1 MGFGHVK
8 IVYVRIEN
16 WRSIKSVEFSPED
29 VTVLVGSNNAGK
41 TNILSAINF
50 ILGDRWPMPANL
62 QDSDYYAG
70 DRTRDI
76 VISLYLDHP
85 MYSKIDF
92 NTSRAQYVLQAFD
105 RSQNVVRGFN
115 NAMREEIAFA
125 YVDAARNFEKQFS
138 LSRWSLFGQAL
149 RSLHISLKDDA
160 PRLADLRDK
169 LDAAHGLLKTD
180 DYGRFEKALREAFAD
195 QLKTANYDVKF
206 EFRSIDE
213 TNLYRGLYPTLIEG
227 ESPRTPSEVG
237 SGVRNLLVLAL
248 FQAFAKTFRGD
259 AVLGIE
265 EPELYLHP
273 HAQRSLMRQ
282 FDDLA
287 SAGNQIFISSHSPF
301 FLDITRSDRIILVD
315 RKTDD
320 EDEVCTQVRT
330 STPAALLEMRKALH
344 PEMNITLES
353 LRAFLRNVQSPVMS
367 EAFFAKLCV
376 LVEGPSESEA
386 LPIYA
391 RHLGFPLDERGVS
404 IIAAGGKTAL
414 DTLQHI
420 YLAHNVPTYLMFDND
435 DGLKS
440 DDKKYNQ
447 VLCRLLKIYETD
459 SPAKVIAD
467 DFAILGGD
475 WEKETERGIESEHP
489 GLYAQLVG
497 EARSTLG
504 LAPNRN
510 KPLVARYV
518 AQSLV
523 DRKIVPP
530 FVVEIIEKLKIKT
543 GSASLT
549 PFRENEADDPFAD
562 LF

>member
-1 MGFGHVK
+1 MK

-16 WRSIKSVEFSPED
+16 WRSIKSVEFSPAD

-70 DRTRDI
+70 DRTREI
-76 VISLYLDHP
+76 VISLHLDHP
-85 MYSKIDF
+85 TYSKIDF

-125 YVDAARNFEKQFS
+125 YVDAARNFERQFS

-149 RSLHISLKDDA
+149 RSLHTSLKDDA

-180 DYGRFEKALREAFAD
+180 HYGRFEKALREAFAD

-213 TNLYRGLYPTLIEG
+213 TNLYRGLYPTLVEG
-227 ESPRTPSEVG
+227 ESPRSPLEVG

-301 FLDITRSDRIILVD
+301 FLDVTRSDRIILVD
-315 RKTDD
+315 RKSDD

-330 STPAALLEMRKALH
+330 STPKALLELRKALH

-353 LRAFLRNVQSPVMS
+353 LRAFLRNVQNPAMS
-367 EAFFAKLCV
+367 EAFFAKLCI

-404 IIAAGGKTAL
+404 IIAAV
-414 DTLQHI
+414 
-420 YLAHNVPTYLMFDND
+420 N
-435 DGLKS
+435 
-440 DDKKYNQ
+440 
-447 VLCRLLKIYETD
+447 
-459 SPAKVIAD
+459 SP
-467 DFAILGGD
+467 
-475 WEKETERGIESEHP
+475 
-489 GLYAQLVG
+489 
-497 EARSTLG
+497 
-504 LAPNRN
+504 
-510 KPLVARYV
+510 
-518 AQSLV
+518 
-523 DRKIVPP
+523 
-530 FVVEIIEKLKIKT
+530 
-543 GSASLT
+543 
-549 PFRENEADDPFAD
+549 
-562 LF
+562 